1 LLLVSCTRRPSKSPA
16 SLQASPISRARFQA
30 CWYKFGMRV
39 KSDHRVIVW
48 ASASSSSPPAPLCL
62 PCLWITATR
71 PELFQRRGKDGIRP
85 APPGLG
91 NNCRQSIRNR
101 VIFDRSERIDE
112 ANLLRSRGESV
123 RHDDLAASV
132 RSRWVKLTLRFLN
145 HLCMTVYPGP
155 VVFSVPDI
163 GPKNP
168 RGKR

>member
-1 LLLVSCTRRPSKSPA
+1 VRRHVQLPH
-16 SLQASPISRARFQA
+16 RA
-30 CWYKFGMRV
+30 
-39 KSDHRVIVW
+39 D
-48 ASASSSSPPAPLCL
+48 
-62 PCLWITATR
+62 
-71 PELFQRRGKDGIRP
+71 EIRP